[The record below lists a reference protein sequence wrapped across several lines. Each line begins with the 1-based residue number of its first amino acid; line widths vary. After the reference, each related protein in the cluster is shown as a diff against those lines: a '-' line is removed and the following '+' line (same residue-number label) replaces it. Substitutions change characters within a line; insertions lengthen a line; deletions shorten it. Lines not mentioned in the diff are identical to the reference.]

1 MTRSTTIALVGAI
14 AVLLAVG
21 ALTGGVWASP
31 TADSSH
37 GVENGNYTVNLPFAT
52 DHYPRAKNPGG
63 THNASINH
71 FAAATPELFEKKD
84 VPEGLEEVDFI
95 IISNQDIDFSQC
107 STSNTAAFGIDRND
121 DDPGTKTDV
130 GLLAYRKNSE
140 FRDHSIIVEFYDDDD
155 LGAKSREDKGGKET
169 GKEDGDKDPEV
180 YPDDEI
186 VAHQGYK
193 SGGGPCYGM
202 PTEPGWYQIQG
213 FINGTG
219 FSGNYADVTIPSH
232 YFYVCACDSEEA
244 AYDQLGAPPGQENPY
259 ADGGS
264 SGSSST
270 TATATPTPDDSGGS
284 AGASTP
290 TATPEPTP
298 TPTATPEPTPTP
310 TATPTPDDSGSGAS
324 ASGSAGGGDAGAGAD
339 SDSGGASGGGGAG
352 GGTATASA
360 TVNSGSDGG
369 QQVQQNQQGAGPMT
383 PTAGSGPGFGLAAA
397 LGGVLAAALLAL
409 RRD

>member
-1 MTRSTTIALVGAI
+1 M
-14 AVLLAVG
+14 LLAVS

-52 DHYPRAKNPGG
+52 DHYPRDKNPGG

-107 STSNTAAFGIDRND
+107 STSNTAAFGIDRDND
-121 DDPGTKTDV
+121 DSGTKTDV

-140 FRDHSIIVEFYDDDD
+140 FRDHSIVVEFYNDDD
-155 LGAKSREDKGGKET
+155 LGAKSREDKGGKEA
-169 GKEDGDKDPEV
+169 GREDGDKDPEV

-202 PTEPGWYQIQG
+202 PSEPGWYQITG

-219 FSGNYADVTIPSH
+219 FSDNYADVTIPSH
-232 YFYVCACDSEEA
+232 YFYICECQSEEE

-259 ADGGS
+259 ADGSEGG
-264 SGSSST
+264 SGSGST
-270 TATATPTPDDSGGS
+270 ATATATPDSGGS

-290 TATPEPTP
+290 TTTPDPTP
-298 TPTATPEPTPTP
+298 TPTATPDPTPTP
-310 TATPTPDDSGSGAS
+310 TATPTPDDSGGGAS
-324 ASGSAGGGDAGAGAD
+324 AGGSAGGDSGGGGASAGAD
-339 SDSGGASGGGGAG
+339 SDGGGASGGGSTG

-360 TVNSGSDGG
+360 TVSGSSDGG
-369 QQVQQNQQGAGPMT
+369 QQAQQNQRGAGPMT

>member
-1 MTRSTTIALVGAI
+1 
-14 AVLLAVG
+14 
-21 ALTGGVWASP
+21 
-31 TADSSH
+31 
-37 GVENGNYTVNLPFAT
+37 VENGNYTVNLPFAT
-52 DHYPRAKNPGG
+52 DHYPRSKNPGG

-107 STSNTAAFGIDRND
+107 STSNTAAFGIDRDND
-121 DDPGTKTDV
+121 AAGTKTDV

-140 FRDHSIIVEFYDDDD
+140 FRDHSIVVEFYNDDD

-169 GKEDGDKDPEV
+169 GREDGDKDPEV

-202 PTEPGWYQIQG
+202 PTDPGWYQITG

-232 YFYVCACDSEEA
+232 YFYVCECDSEKA

-259 ADGGS
+259 ADGS
-264 SGSSST
+264 ESGSGAGST
-270 TATATPTPDDSGGS
+270 ATATVTATTDSGGSAGASTATATPEPTATPELTPTPTATVTPEPTATRTATPTPDDSGG
-284 AGASTP
+284 GAS
-290 TATPEPTP
+290 
-298 TPTATPEPTPTP
+298 
-310 TATPTPDDSGSGAS
+310 GGAE
-324 ASGSAGGGDAGAGAD
+324 
-339 SDSGGASGGGGAG
+339 SDGGGASGD
-352 GGTATASA
+352 GGTGDETVTASA
-360 TVNSGSDGG
+360 TVGGGSDGG
-369 QQVQQNQQGAGPMT
+369 QQVQQNQQAAGVTT
-383 PTAGSGPGFGLAAA
+383 PTAGSGPGFGLVAA
-397 LGGVLAAALLAL
+397 LGGVLAAALLVL

>member
-1 MTRSTTIALVGAI
+1 MTRNSTVVLVGAT
-14 AVLLAVG
+14 AVLLAVSVL
-21 ALTGGVWASP
+21 AGGVGASA
-31 TADSSH
+31 TADSGH

-52 DHYPRAKNPGG
+52 DHYPRSKNPGG

-107 STSNTAAFGIDRND
+107 STSNTAAFGIDRDND
-121 DDPGTKTDV
+121 AAGTKTDV

-140 FRDHSIIVEFYDDDD
+140 FRDHSIVVEFYNDDD
-155 LGAKSREDKGGKET
+155 LGAKSREDKAGKET
-169 GKEDGDKDPEV
+169 GREDGDKDPEV

-202 PTEPGWYQIQG
+202 PTDPGWYQITG

-232 YFYVCACDSEEA
+232 YFYVCECDSEKA

-259 ADGGS
+259 ADGS
-264 SGSSST
+264 ESGSGAGST
-270 TATATPTPDDSGGS
+270 ATATATTDSGGSAGASTATATTEPTATPELTPTPTATVTPEPTATRTATPTPDDSGG
-284 AGASTP
+284 GAS
-290 TATPEPTP
+290 
-298 TPTATPEPTPTP
+298 
-310 TATPTPDDSGSGAS
+310 GGAE
-324 ASGSAGGGDAGAGAD
+324 
-339 SDSGGASGGGGAG
+339 SDGGGASGGGGTG
-352 GGTATASA
+352 DGTVTASV
-360 TVNSGSDGG
+360 TVGGGSDGG
-369 QQVQQNQQGAGPMT
+369 QQVQQDQQAAGVTT
-383 PTAGSGPGFGLAAA
+383 PTAGSGPGFGLVAA
-397 LGGVLAAALLAL
+397 LGGVLAAALLAV